1 MKRIGPKRQG
11 DVSPDL
17 TSFSDI
23 ANLLIIFFILT
34 TSLVRPFGR
43 MMDMPSSAKPPT
55 EQKQSDTP
63 TVRLTTDRIVF
74 STGEKNEKEVTMNE
88 LRAELWRRNFPA
100 QKPDKRAVVVENGGE
115 DTIAIHP
122 MMYLALSYDHRII
135 DGVTGN
141 GFLYRV
147 ARVLEAAEFEL

>member
-43 MMDMPSSAKPPT
+43 MMDMPSSAKPP
-55 EQKQSDTP
+55 EQQKQSDTP
-63 TVRLTTDRIVF
+63 TVRLTTDRIIF
-74 STGEKNEKEVTMNE
+74 STGEKNERELTMNE

-100 QKPDKRAVVVENGGE
+100 QKPDKRAVVVETSPEVKYERYYQVATAIAAAGGVV
-115 DTIAIHP
+115 AI
-122 MMYLALSYDHRII
+122 M
-135 DGVTGN
+135 
-141 GFLYRV
+141 
-147 ARVLEAAEFEL
+147 EE